1 MFKVS
6 FIHLLIKLFT
16 TLEPLHLNIKKNI
29 PGPGTYGQGIEI
41 NKYGVYKLS
50 TIENSRAAAWSPS
63 KKRFTDDMRHKRD
76 IPGPGDYHPSDQIG
90 GTS

>member
-1 MFKVS
+1 MFRVS
-6 FIHLLIKLFT
+6 IVCSYFCA
-16 TLEPLHLNIKKNI
+16 LEPLHQNIKKNI

-63 KKRFTDDMRHKRD
+63 KNRFVDDMRHKRD
-76 IPGPGDYHPSDQIG
+76 MPGPGDYHPSD
-90 GTS
+90 